1 MRNRFRIC
9 RTGLALAA
17 TLLLSSSSW
26 AAINLLANPGFEQ
39 PDASAGDQFA
49 APGTSGWNGFNGAFI
64 TAAVKET
71 GNQSFKAFGNPG
83 GAFQDFAASPG
94 QTWTGTVDSERFS
107 GDSLTGTQATFINIE
122 WHDAANNQISFLS
135 TMIATSTSPADT
147 WLPGV
152 VSGVA
157 PPGTATA
164 RLVLLCG
171 PFNGGGAGGGAGFFD
186 NATFSVPEP
195 ASATVLG
202 MIGAAGLLP
211 RRRGR
216 RS

>member
-1 MRNRFRIC
+1 M
-9 RTGLALAA
+9 AA
-17 TLLLSSSSW
+17 MLLLSSSSW
-26 AAINLLANPGFEQ
+26 AAVNVLTNPDFEV
-39 PDASAGDQFA
+39 PDASAGDVFA

-64 TAAVKET
+64 TATVKET

-94 QTWTGTVDSERFS
+94 QTWTGTVDSEKFS
-107 GDSLTGTQATFINIE
+107 GDALTGSQATFINIE
-122 WHDAANNQISFLS
+122 WHDSANNQISFLS
-135 TMIATSTSPADT
+135 TMIATSSSPSDT

-157 PPGTATA
+157 PPGTVTA

-171 PFNGGGAGGGAGFFD
+171 PFNGGGPGGGAGFFD

-195 ASATVLG
+195 ASAALLG
-202 MIGAAGLLP
+202 LSAVGLL
-211 RRRGR
+211 RRRSRGR
-216 RS
+216 RAHA